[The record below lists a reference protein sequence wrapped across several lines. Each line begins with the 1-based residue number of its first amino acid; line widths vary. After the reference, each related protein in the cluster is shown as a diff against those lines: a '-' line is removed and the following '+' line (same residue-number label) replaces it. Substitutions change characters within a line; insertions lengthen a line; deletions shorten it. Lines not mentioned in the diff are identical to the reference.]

1 MPSIAT
7 YQRYKILNF
16 VFVKIF
22 LCLFSLYILVL
33 AGVSCRADDDCCT
46 GRRECS
52 QPCSP
57 FFACGGC
64 HGFVVPSAELATPAP
79 ETGRALKVAIYKS
92 QLLPDFHALIW
103 QPPRSVMA

>member
-7 YQRYKILNF
+7 CQRYKIPNF
-16 VFVKIF
+16 TVVKIF

-33 AGVSCRADDDCCT
+33 AGVPCRADDDCCT

-52 QPCSP
+52 RPCSP

-64 HGFVVPSAELATPAP
+64 HGFVVPSVELATPSP
-79 ETGRALKVAIYKS
+79 ETVGAVKVAIYKS
-92 QLLPDFHALIW
+92 QPLPDFHALIW
-103 QPPRSVMA
+103 QPPRSSVA